1 MKEPVWI
8 SKTVVL
14 ALQDELIS
22 EFGGLPGLRDEG
34 LLDSALA
41 RPQQHFSYGD
51 SDVFGLAAIYASAI
65 IRNHP
70 FCDGN
75 KRVGFVIGTIFLER
89 NGKSFNP
96 SEAEAVQ
103 VVLDLATK
111 KITEEEFAIWLKE
124 NSE

>member
-8 SKTVVL
+8 LKTVVL

-22 EFGGLPGLRDEG
+22 EHGGQQGIRDEG

-41 RPQQHFSYGD
+41 RPHQHLSYGD
-51 SDVFGLAAIYASAI
+51 PDVFGLAAAYVYGI
-65 IRNHP
+65 IKNHP
-70 FCDGN
+70 FLDGN
-75 KRVGFVIGTIFLER
+75 KRIGFVTGIIFLEE

-103 VVLDLATK
+103 AILDLAGS
-111 KITEEEFAIWLKE
+111 KITEEEFAIWLEE
-124 NSE
+124 NSA

>member
-8 SKTVVL
+8 VKSVVL
-14 ALQDELIS
+14 AIHDELIS
-22 EFGGLPGLRDEG
+22 EFGGAPGLRDEG
-34 LLDSALA
+34 LLDAALV
-41 RPQQHFSYGD
+41 RPRQHYSYSKPDLFS
-51 SDVFGLAAIYASAI
+51 LAAAYVSAI

-70 FCDGN
+70 FIDGN
-75 KRVGFVIGTIFLER
+75 KRVGFVLGTIFLER

-103 VVLDLATK
+103 AVLDLAAG
-111 KITEEEFAIWLKE
+111 KIKEEEFALWLEK

>member
-8 SKTVVL
+8 LKTVVL

-22 EFGGLPGLRDEG
+22 EYGGLPGIRDEG

-41 RPQQHFSYGD
+41 RPEQHFSYGD
-51 SDVFGLAAIYASAI
+51 PDIFGLAAAYVYGIV
-65 IRNHP
+65 RNHP
-70 FCDGN
+70 FLDGN
-75 KRVGFVIGTIFLER
+75 KRIGFVTGIIFLEE

-103 VVLDLATK
+103 AVRELASK
-111 KITEEEFAIWLKE
+111 KITEEEFAIWLEE
-124 NSE
+124 NCE